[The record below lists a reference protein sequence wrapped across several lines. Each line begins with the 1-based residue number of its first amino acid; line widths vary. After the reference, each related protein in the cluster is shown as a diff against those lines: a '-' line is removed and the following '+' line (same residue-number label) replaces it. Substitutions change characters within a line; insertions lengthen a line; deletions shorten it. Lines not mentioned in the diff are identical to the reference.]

1 MQVFLWT
8 WAKKIQT
15 VTDQNCNANNLM
27 QITMPAAAIMGFE
40 ILLVDVV
47 PFVLNKVEWKID
59 CRILSSSKDFTPLK
73 TLQFFNFEAVVRNPR
88 HVHFNYPIN
97 IYLFSY
103 LFIIIIIVIILKFF
117 IIIIISIIQQLPKSI
132 SKRLS
137 NVSSSKEIFGSAT
150 HTYQATLTL
159 SSYNKKTP
167 TSFDKES
174 KRKRK
179 RKMLWICPP
188 YSNNEKGNVGKFFFK
203 IMRKHFPRNHT
214 LYKIFYKNTLKIS

>member
-59 CRILSSSKDFTPLK
+59 CRILSSSKDFTALK
-73 TLQFFNFEAVVRNPR
+73 ILQFFNFEAVVRNPR

-103 LFIIIIIVIILKFF
+103 LFIIIIIIVIILKFF
-117 IIIIISIIQQLPKSI
+117 IIIISIIQQLPKSI

-159 SSYNKKTP
+159 SGFNVIMTHTKTP
-167 TSFDKES
+167 ITLDKGS
-174 KRKRK
+174 KRERKRK
-179 RKMLWICPP
+179 TLWIYPP
-188 YSNNEKGNVGKFFFK
+188 YSNNGKANVGKMFFK
-203 IMRKHFPRNHT
+203 LMRKHFPRIHT
-214 LYKIFYKNTLKIS
+214 L

>member
-1 MQVFLWT
+1 MIAEFFPVQ
-8 WAKKIQT
+8 
-15 VTDQNCNANNLM
+15 
-27 QITMPAAAIMGFE
+27 
-40 ILLVDVV
+40 
-47 PFVLNKVEWKID
+47 
-59 CRILSSSKDFTPLK
+59 K

-117 IIIIISIIQQLPKSI
+117 IIIISIIQQLPKSI

-179 RKMLWICPP
+179 RKML
-188 YSNNEKGNVGKFFFK
+188 
-203 IMRKHFPRNHT
+203 
-214 LYKIFYKNTLKIS
+214 